1 MQIQATIP
9 GQYDGNMP
17 LHGANDYGQED
28 YGDERDDVHFE
39 DDGHHEREISPEEQ
53 IQQFIG

>member
-1 MQIQATIP
+1 
-9 GQYDGNMP
+9 MP

-39 DDGHHEREISPEEQ
+39 DDGQHEREISPEEQ
-53 IQQFIG
+53 IQ